1 MVTNTGTTGDQKWH
15 VASYLKQFFNAQIKK
30 NTTISNPTQALEDLT
45 NFYHSKV
52 KPMADK
58 LKQPTTQAAKKKLIY
73 DSENYLMNNAEKFK
87 AMLKLYKELQEIKQ
101 FVIDKLNHLE
111 TFRTFVQTDKG
122 YKVTN
127 PEGYVL
133 HKDGDMIKFVN
144 RLEFSYNN
152 FTLAKQW
159 R

>member
-1 MVTNTGTTGDQKWH
+1 
-15 VASYLKQFFNAQIKK
+15 
-30 NTTISNPTQALEDLT
+30 
-45 NFYHSKV
+45 
-52 KPMADK
+52 MADK
-58 LKQPTTQAAKKKLIY
+58 LKTPAAQVQKKTLIY

-87 AMLKLYKELQEIKQ
+87 AMLHLYKEIQEIKQ
-101 FVIDKLNHLE
+101 FVIDKLDHLE
-111 TFRTFVQTDKG
+111 TFKTFVQTDNG
-122 YKVTN
+122 YKVTT

-152 FTLAKQW
+152 FTVAKKW